1 MLWECCHDPLAPN
14 PWGTHNL
21 VGVQPNCGSTWVAPS
36 ELGKVGLTKKKT
48 LIFSV
53 SRPELNCLKWVWMW
67 VCACV
72 CGCECIFYWNIGI
85 SIDDWSHRW
94 RSEDPSRCSLFS
106 KFSETYKTHGT
117 LCGPC
122 LRTVALSAP
131 PLKCF
136 HSDLNTGVRKNH
148 FSGDCHTHHL
158 LAEDERKWNSSLS
171 SIGHS
176 VVFM

>member
-1 MLWECCHDPLAPN
+1 MDAAGVLPWPTCPQPLR
-14 PWGTHNL
+14 THNL

-72 CGCECIFYWNIGI
+72 CGCECIFYWNTGI

-136 HSDLNTGVRKNH
+136 HSDLNTGVRKTISAVTVIH
-148 FSGDCHTHHL
+148 TTFLLKTKESGTPVSP
-158 LAEDERKWNSSLS
+158 A
-171 SIGHS
+171 
-176 VVFM
+176 